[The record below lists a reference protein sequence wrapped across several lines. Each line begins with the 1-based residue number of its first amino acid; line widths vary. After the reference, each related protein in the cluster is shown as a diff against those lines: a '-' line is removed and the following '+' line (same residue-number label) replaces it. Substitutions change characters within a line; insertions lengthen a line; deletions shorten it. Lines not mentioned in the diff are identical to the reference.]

1 MSDSVAEKDKGTFK
15 HFSSFMYDN
24 QLYLIPL
31 DNENFKKSVITEDLM
46 NHILHGRQR
55 DVLAFDY
62 TELEEEGQKFKD
74 NFMEVLEMVDDQQ
87 SSPDFVTE
95 NQIKKRAYQYYYP
108 NRDYGDDLEFL

>member
-1 MSDSVAEKDKGTFK
+1 
-15 HFSSFMYDN
+15 
-24 QLYLIPL
+24 
-31 DNENFKKSVITEDLM
+31 M

-95 NQIKKRAYQYYYP
+95 N
-108 NRDYGDDLEFL
+108 